1 MGPVSNYNSCD
12 TKIRL
17 RLVSIMHILL
27 TNDDGVFATGLAA
40 IYRKLIRLGRVSI
53 VAPAESKSGAS
64 HSITLEPLMCD
75 KIDLTGKFAAYSV
88 NGSPADC
95 VKLGIME
102 LVTGPIDMVVSGMNH
117 GANVG
122 VNVYY
127 SGTVAAA
134 MEAAFFSVP
143 SVALSVACE
152 ENTDFDAAAEYG
164 FAVIEKLLPLEAGSV
179 ININVPMLS
188 KGKPKGVKV
197 VAQSTSGYHEHYV
210 SRPNER
216 GQMMYQLGGGGH
228 RDEKTACTDTTAL
241 IDGFITVTAL
251 HFDMTDHEGNQT
263 LEQIKW

>member
-1 MGPVSNYNSCD
+1 
-12 TKIRL
+12 
-17 RLVSIMHILL
+17 MHILL
-27 TNDDGVFATGLAA
+27 TNDDGIFAPGLAA
-40 IYRKLIRLGRVSI
+40 IYKKLVRLGEVSV
-53 VAPAESKSGAS
+53 VAPGEGKSGAS

-75 KIDLTGKFAAYSV
+75 KVDLTGKFSGYSV
-88 NGSPADC
+88 SGSPADC

-102 LVTGPIDMVVSGMNH
+102 LTAEPIDLVVSGMNH

-134 MEAAFFSVP
+134 MEAAFFSIP
-143 SVALSVACE
+143 SVALSVAYE
-152 ENTDFDAAAEYG
+152 EDTDFDAAAEYG
-164 FAVIEKLLPLEAGSV
+164 LGVIEKLLPVGPGSV

-197 VAQSTSGYHEHYV
+197 VGQSISGYHEHYV

-216 GQMMYQLGGGGH
+216 GQIVYQLGGGDH
-228 RDEKTACTDTTAL
+228 RDEKTARTDTTAL

-251 HFDMTDHEGNQT
+251 HFDMTDHEGNRT
-263 LEQIKW
+263 LEEISW

>member
-1 MGPVSNYNSCD
+1 
-12 TKIRL
+12 
-17 RLVSIMHILL
+17 MHILL
-27 TNDDGVFATGLAA
+27 TNDDGIFAPGLAA
-40 IYRKLIRLGRVSI
+40 IYKKLIRLGRVSI

-75 KIDLTGKFAAYSV
+75 KVDLMGKFAGYSV
-88 NGSPADC
+88 SGSPADC

-102 LVTGPIDMVVSGMNH
+102 LTTKPIDLVVSGINH

-134 MEAAFFSVP
+134 MEAAFFSIP
-143 SVALSVACE
+143 SVALSVVYE
-152 ENTDFDAAAEYG
+152 EDTDFDAAAEYG
-164 FAVIEKLLPLEAGSV
+164 FAVIEKLLHLGPGSV
-179 ININVPMLS
+179 INVNVPMLS

-210 SRPNER
+210 SRQNER
-216 GQMMYQLGGGGH
+216 GQMVYQLGGGDH
-228 RDEKTACTDTTAL
+228 RDEKTASTDTIAL

-251 HFDMTDHEGNQT
+251 HFDMTDHKGNQT
-263 LEQIKW
+263 LEQISW